1 MKKMR
6 IAAGVMCTV
15 MLMSGAAFAAETET
29 NNSLLTAVP
38 ISAQAGTENVKTAEY
53 AVESGVITDVA
64 ESNGYMRVTLGTAP
78 EGIVLILKEDVKIV
92 NTATGSMIKQS
103 ELKKD
108 MHIFALIDANSPT
121 TMSLPPQTAG
131 TVGIIVADSNA
142 VLAFDAYYEQFTG
155 KTIVQD
161 EADDTYVELRTL
173 AEEKGYTVTWTS
185 NKKPIILTKDD
196 ITAEITIGSD
206 EFTYTH
212 MTRDI
217 QPLDRMEKLSLS
229 VKLENGKTMVPK
241 SFVDA
246 LK

>member
-1 MKKMR
+1 
-6 IAAGVMCTV
+6 MC
-15 MLMSGAAFAAETET
+15 
-29 NNSLLTAVP
+29 
-38 ISAQAGTENVKTAEY
+38 IR
-53 AVESGVITDVA
+53 D
-64 ESNGYMRVTLGTAP
+64 R
-78 EGIVLILKEDVKIV
+78 
-92 NTATGSMIKQS
+92 
-103 ELKKD
+103 
-108 MHIFALIDANSPT
+108 
-121 TMSLPPQTAG
+121 
-131 TVGIIVADSNA
+131 
-142 VLAFDAYYEQFTG
+142 FTG

-173 AEEKGYTVTWTS
+173 AEEKCYTVTWTS